1 MAFAGR
7 LGAAYQANLHLR
19 TASRVLL
26 RLCDFRVRRFADLER
41 HARNLAWEVFLPPA
55 VPLKVGVSLSESNL
69 AHAGRV
75 AEAVALAAA
84 ERLASLGIAPCRP
97 AEAGEA
103 DVQTVLVRGVDRR
116 ATISLDTS
124 GAHLHRRGYRLASGK
139 APLRENLAAALLLF
153 AGYDGSEPLVD
164 AMCGAGTLAIEAG
177 LLARGIPPGRRRDF
191 ACLAWP
197 AHREATWRHL
207 LAEVDRALLSRPA
220 NPILAR
226 DLEGAALRLARENA
240 DRAGLVPAIAFE
252 RSDFFSAP
260 PPPGP
265 PGLLVA
271 NPPYG
276 HRLGSVRQA
285 RALLERLGGRL
296 RQAYGGWRVALV
308 LYQPEWAEFLGLEEM
323 ASLAVPFGGLKVSFL
338 RGRVA

>member
-1 MAFAGR
+1 M
-7 LGAAYQANLHLR
+7 
-19 TASRVLL
+19 
-26 RLCDFRVRRFADLER
+26 
-41 HARNLAWEVFLPPA
+41 
-55 VPLKVGVSLSESNL
+55 
-69 AHAGRV
+69 
-75 AEAVALAAA
+75 
-84 ERLASLGIAPCRP
+84 
-97 AEAGEA
+97 
-103 DVQTVLVRGVDRR
+103 
-116 ATISLDTS
+116 
-124 GAHLHRRGYRLASGK
+124 
-139 APLRENLAAALLLF
+139 
-153 AGYDGSEPLVD
+153 
-164 AMCGAGTLAIEAG
+164 
-177 LLARGIPPGRRRDF
+177 
-191 ACLAWP
+191 
-197 AHREATWRHL
+197 
-207 LAEVDRALLSRPA
+207 SRPA

-240 DRAGLVPAIAFE
+240 DRAGWSRPSPSSGAT
-252 RSDFFSAP
+252 SSARP